1 MKLCDHAAMR
11 LKLLLS
17 VLSLLAFVSCAGK
30 EVADKIPELYWPLPP
45 ERPRIKFVDIIAG
58 SGDIEARFRKIR
70 QFFFGEDLDA
80 NFQKPFG
87 IAVRKGRLYVS
98 DIGMVHYLDFGRG
111 VYKRIGESD
120 LRVPT
125 GIALSED
132 RIFVA
137 DAAKK
142 KIFVYDLNGQF
153 IAFFGGKELDTPAGL
168 ALDEQRGRL
177 IVSDSHKNKIMV
189 YGLDGALLSSFGE
202 TGHAPGALYIP
213 YGVTVDKD
221 GRIYVVDSG
230 NFRVQIFDEKGS
242 FLKVV
247 GEIGTSPGNF
257 ARPKGV
263 ALDSDGHIYVL
274 DAAFG
279 NFQIFDM
286 DGNVLL
292 AVGRTGTDPAEF
304 VLPSSISIDEK
315 DQIYIVDQ
323 VNKRVQ
329 IFQYLREGT

>member
-1 MKLCDHAAMR
+1 MR
-11 LKLLLS
+11 LRR
-17 VLSLLAFVSCAGK
+17 VLTVISLVVLASCAAK

-45 ERPRIKFVDIIAG
+45 EKPRIKFVDIIAG
-58 SGDIEARFRKIR
+58 SSDIEARFRKLR
-70 QFFFGEDLDA
+70 QFFFGEDLNA

-87 IAVRKGRLYVS
+87 VAARKGRLFVS
-98 DIGMVHYLDFGRG
+98 DIGTIHYLDFGRG

-125 GIALSED
+125 GIALTED
-132 RIFVA
+132 RIFVG
-137 DAAKK
+137 DVAKK
-142 KIFVYDLNGQF
+142 KIFVYDINGQF
-153 IAFFGGKELDTPAGL
+153 ISYFGGKELETPAGL
-168 ALDEQRGRL
+168 AFDEKNNRL
-177 IVSDSHKNKIMV
+177 IVSDSHKNKILV
-189 YGLDGALLSSFGE
+189 YGLDGTLLSSFGE
-202 TGHAPGALYIP
+202 MGHAPGSLYVP
-213 YGVTVDKD
+213 YGVAVDRE

-242 FLKVV
+242 FLKVI

-263 ALDSDGHIYVL
+263 ALDSDGHLYVL

-279 NFQIFDM
+279 NFQIFDKE
-286 DGNVLL
+286 GNVLL
-292 AVGRTGTDPAEF
+292 AVGRTGSDPAEF
-304 VLPSSISIDEK
+304 VLPSAISIDEK

-329 IFQYLREGT
+329 IFQYLRDGEARP